1 MGRRKQ
7 ESPTI
12 HRQRIADAAQILFT
26 RKGIPAVT
34 MDEISREAGYSKA
47 TLYVYFKNKEEL
59 VSLLVLESMKKLSDA
74 ISDALESHSDT
85 RKRYDAIC
93 YGLLQYQ
100 REFPFYFQLVQEQIN
115 IDFTNT
121 AFFPEEKETYLIG
134 EKINE
139 SLFCFLQEGINCGE
153 LRSDLDLR
161 PTIFIL
167 WGTLAG
173 IIQLSANKAA
183 YVQQE
188 MNLSQESFLKQGF
201 SMIYRSIATR

>member
-7 ESPTI
+7 EAPSV
-12 HRQRIADAAQILFT
+12 HRKRIASAAHILFHEN
-26 RKGIPAVT
+26 GIASVT
-34 MDEISREAGYSKA
+34 MDHIAKAAGYSKA
-47 TLYVYFKNKEEL
+47 TLYVYFQNKDEL
-59 VSLLVLESMKKLSDA
+59 VSFLVLESMQKLYAA
-74 ISDALESHSDT
+74 ISNALESHTDT
-85 RKRYDAIC
+85 QKRYYAIC
-93 YGLLQYQ
+93 SGLVKYQ
-100 REFPFYFQLVQEQIN
+100 HDFPFYFQLVQEQIN
-115 IDFTNT
+115 IDFSHTDY
-121 AFFPEEKETYLIG
+121 FPEEKETYLVG

-139 SLFCFLQEGINCGE
+139 VLFRFLQEGISRGE
-153 LRSDLDLR
+153 LRSDLALR

-183 YVQQE
+183 YIQRE